1 VFGPAPCASV
11 TENRAVP
18 AGTARFFFVP
28 RPPPVETSVGFEIMT
43 PGEKNIVK
51 CLVAVAWADGKVAAP
66 ESGVIEG
73 LLCGFDAS
81 PDEERELLEYA
92 KFKRTL
98 SADAPFKDLSREER
112 ELLLANAAL
121 LTHADG
127 EQSASETELLDKLVS
142 LLGFDE
148 ESAGQILESVQDGA
162 LNLGSRALE
171 PDESA

>member
-1 VFGPAPCASV
+1 
-11 TENRAVP
+11 
-18 AGTARFFFVP
+18 
-28 RPPPVETSVGFEIMT
+28 MT

-81 PDEERELLEYA
+81 EEEEREILDYA
-92 KFKRTL
+92 KHKRTL
-98 SADAPFKDLSREER
+98 SVDAPLKELTQEER

-127 EQSASETELLDKLVS
+127 EQSDTEKELLNKLVS
-142 LLGFDE
+142 LLEFDE
-148 ESAGQILESVQDGA
+148 DEAGQIMESVQDGA
-162 LNLGSRALE
+162 LNLGARALE
-171 PDESA
+171 PEEPA

>member
-1 VFGPAPCASV
+1 MP
-11 TENRAVP
+11 
-18 AGTARFFFVP
+18 
-28 RPPPVETSVGFEIMT
+28 MT

-81 PDEERELLEYA
+81 AEEERELLEYG
-92 KFKRTL
+92 KLKRTL
-98 SADAPFKDLSREER
+98 NADAPFTELSREER

-127 EQSASETELLDKLVS
+127 EQSAPEKELLNKLVA
-142 LLGFDE
+142 LLEFDE
-148 ESAGQILESVQDGA
+148 KAASQILESVKDGA
-162 LNLGSRALE
+162 LNLGSRVLE
-171 PDESA
+171 PDETA

>member
-1 VFGPAPCASV
+1 
-11 TENRAVP
+11 
-18 AGTARFFFVP
+18 
-28 RPPPVETSVGFEIMT
+28 MT

-81 PDEERELLEYA
+81 DAEEREILDYA
-92 KFKRTL
+92 KHKRTL
-98 SADAPFKDLSREER
+98 SVDAPLKELSQEER

-127 EQSASETELLDKLVS
+127 KQSDSEKELLDKLVT
-142 LLGFDE
+142 LLEFDAH
-148 ESAGQILESVQDGA
+148 SASQILGSVQDGA
-162 LNLGSRALE
+162 LNLGTRALE
-171 PDESA
+171 PEELP

>member
-1 VFGPAPCASV
+1 
-11 TENRAVP
+11 
-18 AGTARFFFVP
+18 
-28 RPPPVETSVGFEIMT
+28 MT

-81 PDEERELLEYA
+81 ESEEREILDYA
-92 KFKRTL
+92 KHKRTL
-98 SADAPFKDLSREER
+98 SVDAPLKELSREER

-127 EQSASETELLDKLVS
+127 EQSDSEKELLNKLVS
-142 LLGFDE
+142 LLEFDE
-148 ESAGQILESVQDGA
+148 DEAGQIMESVQDGA

-171 PDESA
+171 PEESA

>member
-1 VFGPAPCASV
+1 MQENAVLFG
-11 TENRAVP
+11 RA
-18 AGTARFFFVP
+18 AFFFGATHGRVYP
-28 RPPPVETSVGFEIMT
+28 LEQMT

-81 PDEERELLEYA
+81 EDEEREILDYA
-92 KFKRTL
+92 KHKRTL
-98 SADAPFKDLSREER
+98 SADAPYKELSQEER

-127 EQSASETELLDKLVS
+127 EQSDSEKELLNKLVS
-142 LLGFDE
+142 LLEFDE
-148 ESAGQILESVQDGA
+148 ESAGEILESVQDGA
-162 LNLGSRALE
+162 LSLGSRALD

>member
-1 VFGPAPCASV
+1 
-11 TENRAVP
+11 
-18 AGTARFFFVP
+18 
-28 RPPPVETSVGFEIMT
+28 MT

-81 PDEERELLEYA
+81 EDEEREILDYA
-92 KFKRTL
+92 KLKRTL
-98 SADAPFKDLSREER
+98 SEDAPLKALSQEER

-127 EQSASETELLDKLVS
+127 EQSDTEKELLNKLVTM
-142 LLGFDE
+142 LEFDE
-148 ESAGQILESVQDGA
+148 ESAGQILDSVQDGA
-162 LNLGSRALE
+162 LSLGARALE

>member
-1 VFGPAPCASV
+1 
-11 TENRAVP
+11 
-18 AGTARFFFVP
+18 
-28 RPPPVETSVGFEIMT
+28 MT

-51 CLVAVAWADGKVAAP
+51 CLVAVAWADGKVASP

-81 PDEERELLEYA
+81 PEEERELLEYA
-92 KFKRTL
+92 KYKRTL
-98 SADAPFKDLSREER
+98 SADAPVKELTREER

-127 EQSASETELLDKLVS
+127 EQSESEAALLNKLVS
-142 LLGFDE
+142 LLEFDAQA
-148 ESAGQILESVQDGA
+148 AGQILESVQDGA

-171 PDESA
+171 PDESV

>member
-1 VFGPAPCASV
+1 
-11 TENRAVP
+11 
-18 AGTARFFFVP
+18 
-28 RPPPVETSVGFEIMT
+28 MT

-81 PDEERELLEYA
+81 EDEEREILDYA
-92 KFKRTL
+92 KRKRTL
-98 SADAPFKDLSREER
+98 SGDAPLKELSREER

-127 EQSASETELLDKLVS
+127 EQSETEKELLNKLVS
-142 LLGFDE
+142 LLEFDQKE
-148 ESAGQILESVQDGA
+148 ASQIMDSVQDGA

>member
-1 VFGPAPCASV
+1 
-11 TENRAVP
+11 
-18 AGTARFFFVP
+18 
-28 RPPPVETSVGFEIMT
+28 MT

-81 PDEERELLEYA
+81 EDEEREILDYA
-92 KFKRTL
+92 KHKRTL
-98 SADAPFKDLSREER
+98 TADAPFKELTQEER

-127 EQSASETELLDKLVS
+127 EQSDSEKELLNKLVS
-142 LLGFDE
+142 LLEFDE
-148 ESAGQILESVQDGA
+148 ESAGEILESVQDGA
-162 LNLGSRALE
+162 LNLGSRALD

>member
-1 VFGPAPCASV
+1 
-11 TENRAVP
+11 
-18 AGTARFFFVP
+18 
-28 RPPPVETSVGFEIMT
+28 MT

-81 PDEERELLEYA
+81 EEEERELLDYA
-92 KFKRTL
+92 KLKRTL
-98 SADAPFKDLSREER
+98 SEDAPLKALSQEER

-127 EQSASETELLDKLVS
+127 EQSDSERELLSKLVTM
-142 LLGFDE
+142 LEFDE
-148 ESAGQILESVQDGA
+148 ESAGEILDSVQDGA
-162 LNLGSRALE
+162 LNLGTRALE

>member
-1 VFGPAPCASV
+1 
-11 TENRAVP
+11 
-18 AGTARFFFVP
+18 
-28 RPPPVETSVGFEIMT
+28 MT

-81 PDEERELLEYA
+81 SDEERELLDYA
-92 KFKRTL
+92 KHKRTL
-98 SADAPFKDLSREER
+98 SADAPIQDLSREER

-127 EQSASETELLDKLVS
+127 NQSASEKELLDKLIE
-142 LLGFDE
+142 LLRFDAQT
-148 ESAGQILESVQDGA
+148 AGQILESVQDGA

-171 PDESA
+171 PDETA

>member
-1 VFGPAPCASV
+1 
-11 TENRAVP
+11 
-18 AGTARFFFVP
+18 
-28 RPPPVETSVGFEIMT
+28 MT

-81 PDEERELLEYA
+81 ADEEREILEYA
-92 KFKRTL
+92 KHKRTL
-98 SADAPFKDLSREER
+98 SADAPLKELTQEER

-127 EQSASETELLDKLVS
+127 EQSDSEKELLNKLVT
-142 LLGFDE
+142 LLEFDE
-148 ESAGQILESVQDGA
+148 ESAGEILESVQDGA
-162 LNLGSRALE
+162 LSLGSRALE

>member
-1 VFGPAPCASV
+1 M
-11 TENRAVP
+11 AV
-18 AGTARFFFVP
+18 
-28 RPPPVETSVGFEIMT
+28 MT

-81 PDEERELLEYA
+81 AEEERELLDYA
-92 KFKRTL
+92 KYKRTL
-98 SADAPFKDLSREER
+98 SADAPFKELSAEER

-127 EQSASETELLDKLVS
+127 EQSASEKELLDKLAA
-142 LLGFDE
+142 LLEFDE
-148 ESAGQILESVQDGA
+148 EAANQILGSVQDGA

>member
-1 VFGPAPCASV
+1 
-11 TENRAVP
+11 
-18 AGTARFFFVP
+18 
-28 RPPPVETSVGFEIMT
+28 MT

-81 PDEERELLEYA
+81 EEEEREILDYA
-92 KFKRTL
+92 KQKRTL
-98 SADAPFKDLSREER
+98 STDAPLKALSQEER

-127 EQSASETELLDKLVS
+127 EQSDSEKELLNKLVAM
-142 LLGFDE
+142 LEFDE
-148 ESAGQILESVQDGA
+148 EAAGEILESVQDGA
-162 LNLGSRALE
+162 LSLGSRVLE

>member
-1 VFGPAPCASV
+1 
-11 TENRAVP
+11 
-18 AGTARFFFVP
+18 
-28 RPPPVETSVGFEIMT
+28 MT

-81 PDEERELLEYA
+81 EQEEREILDYA
-92 KFKRTL
+92 KLKRTL
-98 SADAPFKDLSREER
+98 SEDAPLKALSQEER

-127 EQSASETELLDKLVS
+127 EQSDTERQLLNKLVTM
-142 LLGFDE
+142 LEFDA
-148 ESAGQILESVQDGA
+148 ESAGEILGSVHDGA

-171 PDESA
+171 PDEPA

>member
-1 VFGPAPCASV
+1 
-11 TENRAVP
+11 
-18 AGTARFFFVP
+18 
-28 RPPPVETSVGFEIMT
+28 MT

-81 PDEERELLEYA
+81 DSEEQEILDYA
-92 KFKRTL
+92 KHKRTL
-98 SADAPFKDLSREER
+98 SGDAPLAKLSPEER

-127 EQSASETELLDKLVS
+127 EQSASEKELLEKLVVM
-142 LLGFDE
+142 LEFDG
-148 ESAGQILESVQDGA
+148 ESAAQILQSAQDGA

-171 PDESA
+171 PDLAE

>member
-1 VFGPAPCASV
+1 
-11 TENRAVP
+11 
-18 AGTARFFFVP
+18 
-28 RPPPVETSVGFEIMT
+28 MT

-51 CLVAVAWADGKVAAP
+51 CLVAVAWADGKVASP
-66 ESGVIEG
+66 EAGVIEG

-81 PDEERELLEYA
+81 AEEERELLEYA
-92 KFKRTL
+92 KYKRTL

-127 EQSASETELLDKLVS
+127 EQSESEAALLKKLVS
-142 LLGFDE
+142 LLEFDE
-148 ESAGQILESVQDGA
+148 AAAGQILESVQDGA
-162 LNLGSRALE
+162 LNLGTRALE

>member
-1 VFGPAPCASV
+1 
-11 TENRAVP
+11 
-18 AGTARFFFVP
+18 
-28 RPPPVETSVGFEIMT
+28 MT

-81 PDEERELLEYA
+81 EVEEREILDYA
-92 KFKRTL
+92 KLKRTL
-98 SADAPFKDLSREER
+98 SEDAPLKALSREER

-127 EQSASETELLDKLVS
+127 EQSDSEKALLNKLVT
-142 LLGFDE
+142 LLEFDPE
-148 ESAGQILESVQDGA
+148 AAGEILSSVQDGA